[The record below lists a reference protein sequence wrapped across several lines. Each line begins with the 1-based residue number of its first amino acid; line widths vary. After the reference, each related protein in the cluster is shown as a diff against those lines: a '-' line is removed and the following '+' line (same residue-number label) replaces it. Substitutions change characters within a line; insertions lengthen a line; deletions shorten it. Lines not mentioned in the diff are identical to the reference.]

1 MEEIRT
7 DGFRNQIWRTKMSN
21 IISNVINPEISRIEG
36 MPETTYLPQTNYN
49 LADRLNSIENK
60 TIYLVD
66 TGFGGSS
73 KFMIQLQ
80 KWFSEATP
88 SVKTVRKRKPGGP
101 FMGSAPE
108 LWEEIKKN
116 GDAAVLG
123 VAG

>member
-1 MEEIRT
+1 MKILEGTMPNKIE
-7 DGFRNQIWRTKMSN
+7 
-21 IISNVINPEISRIEG
+21 NVINPEIFRTGG
-36 MPETTYLPQTNYN
+36 MPETAFMAQSSYDMAARPDSL
-49 LADRLNSIENK
+49 DNK
-60 TIYLVD
+60 TIYLID

-80 KWFSEATP
+80 KYFAEVMP
-88 SVKTVRKRKPGGP
+88 SVKIIRKRKPGAP

-108 LWEEIKKN
+108 LWNEIKQK